1 MARELSDRCERKP
14 PPGRYAQGKRSPIV
28 WVLLCDVC
36 AGFALNVDESY
47 QGYLSGR
54 CQGCGC
60 QAPELHRFHAY
71 ISTAEGCD
79 AHSGACAGRHPR
91 VFGDV
96 RAYGGD
102 EADRLRA
109 ENEAL
114 KRDPRGSLHEDKAE
128 IRRLRAENERL
139 REKISEADA
148 LLGPWGGTPA
158 GTVGAIENLI
168 GQLREAE
175 AVVYGLCDAWDGDT
189 PQVGDPGSVV
199 FGAWVEAAGYHAKY
213 RMNPSPV
220 GSPPFNEEV
229 AQ

>member
-1 MARELSDRCERKP
+1 MPPDSRQLSDRGERKP
-14 PPGRYAQGKRSPIV
+14 PPGRYAQGKRSPIT

-47 QGYLSGR
+47 NGYLSGR

-60 QAPELHRFHAY
+60 QAPELHRFVAY

-109 ENEAL
+109 E
-114 KRDPRGSLHEDKAE
+114 RD
-128 IRRLRAENERL
+128 RL
-139 REKISEADA
+139 REA
-148 LLGPWGGTPA
+148 LTRLTDHHHR
-158 GTVGAIENLI
+158 TL
-168 GQLREAE
+168 
-175 AVVYGLCDAWDGDT
+175 
-189 PQVGDPGSVV
+189 
-199 FGAWVEAAGYHAKY
+199 
-213 RMNPSPV
+213 V
-220 GSPPFNEEV
+220 GSDVHDPERRDWRECPAASCSV
-229 AQ
+229 ARSALAPDEATR

>member
-1 MARELSDRCERKP
+1 MPDSQVSSDRSERKP

-79 AHSGACAGRHPR
+79 AHSGGCAGRHPR

-109 ENEAL
+109 ENE
-114 KRDPRGSLHEDKAE
+114 
-128 IRRLRAENERL
+128 RL
-139 REKISEADA
+139 REALEWIRHQTGTATVDDSVRAMNEAHDA
-148 LLGPWGGTPA
+148 AKSALA
-158 GTVGAIENLI
+158 FDDEV
-168 GQLREAE
+168 RS
-175 AVVYGLCDAWDGDT
+175 DG
-189 PQVGDPGSVV
+189 
-199 FGAWVEAAGYHAKY
+199 
-213 RMNPSPV
+213 
-220 GSPPFNEEV
+220 
-229 AQ
+229 